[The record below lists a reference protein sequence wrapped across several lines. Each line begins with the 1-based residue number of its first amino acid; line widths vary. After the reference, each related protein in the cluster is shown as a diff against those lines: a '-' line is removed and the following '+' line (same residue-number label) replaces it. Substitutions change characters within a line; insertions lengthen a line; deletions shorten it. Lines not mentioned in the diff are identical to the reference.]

1 MVFPSFYLIAQIE
14 TPWPVNVLALIVL
27 LAWVYASLFL
37 AQRVKDNPLVRKRYK
52 ATVQIVSLFFGPVV
66 FLVLVLMDK
75 RQFDKHV
82 NPVVGLVLH
91 AQDAISGLWRRQEPE
106 KKHETL
112 LQLFDSTGT
121 ELSQIYGHNNGRSE
135 DMSSLALTSRI
146 IENALKRRASDILI
160 DPKDRSSYAIRLR
173 IDGAL
178 RTVQELPL
186 ETCKAVIN
194 SVKAVSNMDIAE
206 RRRPQ
211 DGAFTA
217 GKNGSSV
224 AFRVASAG
232 ALNGEKLSIRVLN
245 QNAGRITMAD
255 IGIPQAKRTAICEAI
270 SRPSGMVMI
279 CGPTGSGKTTTLY
292 SILNQ
297 IDRTTRNVITVEDPI
312 EAHLPGISQLEINAK
327 ADITFAKALRSML
340 RQDPDVICVGE
351 IRDEET
357 ASIALR
363 AAQTGHLV
371 LASIHCDSNATA
383 LVRLLDLG
391 VSPELMSSGLSLLVS
406 QRLIRKLCDKCK
418 EPAKFSDGLTEG
430 LRQRGIDSRG
440 MFQPKGCP
448 RCDGTGYYGRMA
460 VCDLLSVSDE
470 LRVEIAQG
478 GAISAKLRSDG
489 EKQDRANMK
498 NEALQAVV
506 AGITSLEEIKR
517 VLG

>member
-1 MVFPSFYLIAQIE
+1 ME
-14 TPWPVNVLALIVL
+14 TPFPVNILALATL
-27 LAWVYASLFL
+27 LAWVYPSLYL
-37 AQRVKDNPLVRKRYK
+37 TSRIRSNPLVPSQYRS
-52 ATVQIVSLFFGPVV
+52 AVQVISVFAGPIV
-66 FLVLVLMDK
+66 FLMLVLAEK
-75 RQFDKHV
+75 KKFDKHV
-82 NPVVGLVLH
+82 NPVVDLLLRAHDTLLDFWQG
-91 AQDAISGLWRRQEPE
+91 QEEPE
-106 KKHETL
+106 QKHDSM

-121 ELSQIYGHNNGRSE
+121 ELSEIYGHSDGRQG
-135 DMSSLALTSRI
+135 DRNVLDLTARI
-146 IENALKRRASDILI
+146 IDGAMKQRASDILI
-160 DPKDRSSYAIRLR
+160 DPLDRTTYAVRLR
-173 IDGAL
+173 IDGVL

-217 GKNGSSV
+217 GKNGSTVS
-224 AFRVASAG
+224 FRVASAG

-245 QNAGRITMAD
+245 QNADRITMAD
-255 IGIPQAKRTAICEAI
+255 IGIPQAKHAAICEAI
-270 SRPSGMVMI
+270 NQPSGMVMI

-292 SILNQ
+292 SILNE
-297 IDRTTRNVITVEDPI
+297 IDRMTRNVITVEDPI
-312 EAHLPGISQLEINAK
+312 EAHLPGISQLEINAR

-371 LASIHCDSNATA
+371 MATIHCDSNATA

-391 VSPELMSSGLSLLVS
+391 VSPELMSSGLSMLIS
-406 QRLIRKLCDKCK
+406 QRLLRKLCNQCK
-418 EPAKFSDGLTEG
+418 EPAKFSAGMAQELG
-430 LRQRGIDSRG
+430 RRGIDIRG
-440 MFQPKGCP
+440 MFRAKGCDQ
-448 RCDGTGYYGRMA
+448 CGGSGYYGRMA
-460 VCDLLSVSDE
+460 VCDLLAVSDE
-470 LRVEIAQG
+470 LRIQIAQG

-489 EKQDRANMK
+489 EKKDRANMK
-498 NEALQAVV
+498 NEALRA
-506 AGITSLEEIKR
+506 AIMGITSLEEIKR